1 MSQVPNR
8 IPQVISTAGAISPSG
23 LNFILSTTSPP
34 AALAMTLA
42 APTVDGLQYEFT
54 SQDTQAHTLVCT
66 AALNGGTSL
75 NKLTWGGTKGSSVTI
90 TSLNG
95 FWWSSALNG
104 VTVG

>member
-8 IPQVISTAGAISPSG
+8 QPQVLSTAGAIAPSG
-23 LNFILSTTSPP
+23 LNFILSIASPP

-42 APTVDGLQYEFT
+42 PPTADGLQYEFV

-66 AALNGGTSL
+66 GALNGGTSL
-75 NKLTWGGTKGSSVTI
+75 NKLTWGGTKSASVTI

-95 FWWSSALNG
+95 FWWSSSLNG
-104 VTVG
+104 VTVS